1 MFFLAQLFFVS
12 FVAISVCL
20 FQKLCLWYSLFILVC
35 ALHIA
40 YSLLTFIDSP
50 PPPGFTQDKKIW
62 YETVILGRNLYCRQ
76 TTSERTGD
84 IYLALTLLKEHRFS
98 LHHTENVSSVGTP
111 SVYSCKGLTVSIFL
125 PILRRT
131 WSN

>member
-1 MFFLAQLFFVS
+1 
-12 FVAISVCL
+12 
-20 FQKLCLWYSLFILVC
+20 
-35 ALHIA
+35 
-40 YSLLTFIDSP
+40 
-50 PPPGFTQDKKIW
+50 
-62 YETVILGRNLYCRQ
+62 
-76 TTSERTGD
+76 
-84 IYLALTLLKEHRFS
+84 LALTLLKEHRFS